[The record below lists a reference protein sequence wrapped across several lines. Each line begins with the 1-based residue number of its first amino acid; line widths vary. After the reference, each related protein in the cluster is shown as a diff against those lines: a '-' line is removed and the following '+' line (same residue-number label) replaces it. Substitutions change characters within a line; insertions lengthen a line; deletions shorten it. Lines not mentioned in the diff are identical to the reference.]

1 MKKLL
6 TGLALVALLAGCATR
21 ENENGM
27 GGTSD
32 QTISTEQTT
41 TTSDQS
47 RTSDQSMKTDSINKT
62 TSGNVKDANSP
73 DARNNGGLGIKER
86 NLFTDLDHSRLIVEG
101 ANLGCRDHFDFP
113 LLLERI
119 HGGGGV

>member
-6 TGLALVALLAGCATR
+6 TGLAVVALLAGCASR
-21 ENENGM
+21 DRNENGM

-32 QTISTEQTT
+32 QSISSEQTT

-62 TSGNVKDANSP
+62 TSGNTKDPNSP
-73 DARNNGGLGIKER
+73 DANN
-86 NLFTDLDHSRLIVEG
+86 NTQ
-101 ANLGCRDHFDFP
+101 P
-113 LLLERI
+113 
-119 HGGGGV
+119 

>member
-32 QTISTEQTT
+32 QTISTERT

-62 TSGNVKDANSP
+62 TSGNTKDPNSP
-73 DARNNGGLGIKER
+73 DARNN
-86 NLFTDLDHSRLIVEG
+86 TQ
-101 ANLGCRDHFDFP
+101 P
-113 LLLERI
+113 
-119 HGGGGV
+119 